1 MSQENVETFMRAV
14 EAINRGDVETVL
26 QELDPA
32 IEWHM
37 AIQELVGGVA
47 GVYHG
52 HDGVREYFRDMD
64 DAFAEVELDYTEVR
78 DLGDRVLATGSF
90 RTRGR
95 HSGAVIESPV
105 AALVDV
111 DDDSKATRVLTYLD
125 LKEAL
130 EAAGLRDG

>member
-1 MSQENVETFMRAV
+1 
-14 EAINRGDVETVL
+14 
-26 QELDPA
+26 
-32 IEWHM
+32 M

-52 HDGVREYFRDMD
+52 HDEVREYFRDMD
-64 DAFAEVELDYTEVR
+64 EAFADVELDYTEIR
-78 DLGDRVLATGSF
+78 DLGDRILATGRF

-105 AALVDV
+105 AALVDA

-125 LKEAL
+125 PGEAF
-130 EAAGLRDG
+130 EAAELSE